1 MDETLALQFKADEM
15 FSLLLQLT
23 RRLASLHLTKEEFL
37 VLKALLLTNV
47 DILLEDA
54 LAVHKMRESL
64 LQCLNECSSLN
75 SPFNSSVHFGQI
87 LLSLPLLRQVDA
99 SIRRFWIGVR
109 KDGKVLLNKLFIEML
124 ESNITIR

>member
-1 MDETLALQFKADEM
+1 MAVQFKADEM

-23 RRLASLHLTKEEFL
+23 RRLANLRLTKEEFM

-54 LAVHKMRESL
+54 PAVHKMRESL
-64 LQCLNECSSLN
+64 LACLNECSSLN
-75 SPFNSSVHFGQI
+75 SPFNSSFHFGQI
-87 LLSLPLLRQVDA
+87 LLSLPLLRQADS

-109 KDGKVLLNKLFIEML
+109 KEGKVSMNKLFIEML

>member
-1 MDETLALQFKADEM
+1 MAVQFKADEM

-23 RRLASLHLTKEEFL
+23 RRLASLHMTREEYL

-54 LAVHKMRESL
+54 PAVHKMREQL
-64 LQCLNECSSLN
+64 LLCLSEC
-75 SPFNSSVHFGQI
+75 SPFNPPSVHLGQI
-87 LLSLPLLRQVDA
+87 LLSLPLLRQVDS

-109 KDGKVLLNKLFIEML
+109 KEGKVSMNKLFIEML